1 MTAFWFLAPV
11 IVVAALGVLF
21 AKRAVHA
28 ALLLAIVMIGLAML
42 YAALDAPFL
51 FAVQIVVYTGAILM
65 LFLFV
70 IMLVGVDV
78 ADDVREQIGGHRVLT
93 VVCGGALAVTL
104 VSVVGQAS
112 LGTVRGF
119 APGTAGIAQL
129 ADLLFKPYVIAFE
142 ATSALL
148 ITATI
153 GAMVLAHKERLVPK
167 PGQPDL
173 ARRRLAAYAV
183 TGTGLGQAPTPGT
196 YATGNS
202 VDLPAL
208 LPDGSRTIPEL
219 PGHTTKGDGS

>member
-11 IVVAALGVLF
+11 IAVAAFGVLF

-28 ALLLAIVMIGLAML
+28 ALLLAVVMIGLAML

-93 VVCGGALAVTL
+93 VIGGGALAATL
-104 VSVVGQAS
+104 ISVVGQAS
-112 LGTVRGF
+112 LGTVKGF
-119 APGTAGIAQL
+119 APGAASVSAI

-142 ATSALL
+142 ATSGLL
-148 ITATI
+148 ITSVI
-153 GAMVLAHKERLVPK
+153 GAMVLAHKERLAPK
-167 PGQPDL
+167 QGQPDL
-173 ARRRLAAYAV
+173 ARRRLAEYAR

-196 YATGNS
+196 YATGNA

-208 LPDGSRTIPEL
+208 LPDGSSTAVAL
-219 PGHTTKGDGS
+219 PGAAEKGGRP

>member
-1 MTAFWFLAPV
+1 MTAFWFLSPV
-11 IVVAALGVLF
+11 ILVAAVGVLF

-93 VVCGGALAVTL
+93 VICGGALMLTL

-112 LGTVRGF
+112 LGTVQGF
-119 APGTAGIAQL
+119 APGAAGMGQL

-153 GAMVLAHKERLVPK
+153 GAMVLAHKERLIPK
-167 PGQPDL
+167 PAQPEL
-173 ARRRLAAYAV
+173 ARQRLAAYAL
-183 TGTGLGQAPTPGT
+183 TGTGLGQGPTPGT

-208 LPDGSRTIPEL
+208 LPDGSKTTPAL
-219 PGHTTKGDGS
+219 PVHETGEES